1 MRTTTAPI
9 LVAPLL
15 VLLLASGARAQT
27 GGPIEILSLMGG
39 GDVVPGKVLTG
50 AFGTAVLTMDL
61 QNGNITFDVSAFNLP
76 TSVSGAHI
84 HVGSPGVGG
93 PVLFD
98 LRAVP
103 RQAGDI
109 SVTGTL
115 SAADLTMHANLGVR
129 NIDDA
134 LQSIVGLD
142 VHRCPYGGQ
151 SGRRGPG
158 PARDLDGGVHR
169 RQGPAHAALLRAG
182 AAPVATAGA
191 AEERD
196 AARVGEVPVG
206 DHMGGDW

>member
-134 LQSIVGLD
+134 LQSIVGLATYID
-142 VHRCPYGGQ
+142 VHTEGNPDGEV
-151 SGRRGPG
+151 RGPLVISM
-158 PARDLDGGVHR
+158 AES
-169 RQGPAHAALLRAG
+169 
-182 AAPVATAGA
+182 TAGRVRHMLLSSA
-191 AEERD
+191 Q
-196 AARVGEVPVG
+196 ARRR
-206 DHMGGDW
+206 